1 MSKGRSKWTVPT
13 IIIVIVVVA
22 LAIYF
27 IVQTP
32 GFIKPKEVTLT
43 GTVTT
48 TGTGTTP
55 EKITF
60 TSMRDGKTY
69 VAVVVGG
76 GNPGTYTIS
85 LPNGDSYKVTIT
97 WKILGLLT
105 GGTADAGTLN
115 LDTFETSIEKNWAG

>member
-1 MSKGRSKWTVPT
+1 MNKKLLIAVV
-13 IIIVIVVVA
+13 IAVIVAVVA
-22 LAIYF
+22 VAIYV

-32 GFIKPKEVTLT
+32 GFVKPKDVTLT

-69 VAVVVGG
+69 VAAVSG
-76 GNPGTYTIS
+76 GNPGTYTIT
-85 LPNGDSYKVTIT
+85 LPNGDSYKVAIT